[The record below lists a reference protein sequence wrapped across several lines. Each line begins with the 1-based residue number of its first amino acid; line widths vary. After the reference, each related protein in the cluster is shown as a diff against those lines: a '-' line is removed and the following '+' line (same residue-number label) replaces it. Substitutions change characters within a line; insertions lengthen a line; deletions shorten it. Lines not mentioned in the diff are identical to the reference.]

1 MGLIDCF
8 ICLSFVCLYLSLF
21 ALRRRL
27 PYSSFLFAGTFVLFE
42 PIPKAVSLDNQMF
55 KSDPGGALKE
65 FSNRIVC
72 GRSARKSFID
82 TQRIE
87 LIRENNISHGGGSS
101 KNGLQDGKGGNGNG
115 MNNSLKSGNGMNS
128 PMGGKRL
135 TVLRSNISSSSKKGG
150 GMGGKKGGGMGAIG
164 EEDRDPRSPSSPS
177 SPRMPGT

>member
-1 MGLIDCF
+1 MAFPSFLPSFLSCSAVCCEWPSLPFLSSFLLVLLSHRLMGLIDCF

-87 LIRENNISHGGGSS
+87 LIRENNISHGGGP
-101 KNGLQDGKGGNGNG
+101 QYYC
-115 MNNSLKSGNGMNS
+115 
-128 PMGGKRL
+128 
-135 TVLRSNISSSSKKGG
+135 LRK
-150 GMGGKKGGGMGAIG
+150 
-164 EEDRDPRSPSSPS
+164 
-177 SPRMPGT
+177 